1 MGEKGVNSF
10 EMNYAELIEEAKK
23 LKYWE
28 KRVDSPDILEFVI
41 SQEFLNSLT
50 RLLENYFGVP
60 FKPAQQAPSREA
72 SAYSAPYGGIQKN
85 QTLYYREA
93 ENVSHCALLWPW
105 SDGKLI
111 TVKIAQVAK
120 R

>member
-1 MGEKGVNSF
+1 MT
-10 EMNYAELIEEAKK
+10 YPELVEETKK
-23 LKYWE
+23 LKFWE

-41 SQEFLNSLT
+41 NQELLNPLT

-72 SAYSAPYGGIQKN
+72 SAYSAAYGGIQKN
-85 QTLYYREA
+85 QTLYYRDA
-93 ENVSHCALLWPW
+93 DTVSHCALLWPW

-111 TVKIAQVAK
+111 SVKIAQVAK

>member
-1 MGEKGVNSF
+1 MT
-10 EMNYAELIEEAKK
+10 YAELVEETKK
-23 LKYWE
+23 LKAWE
-28 KRVDSPDILEFVI
+28 KRVDSPDILEIVI
-41 SQEFLNSLT
+41 SQELMNSLT
-50 RLLENYFGVP
+50 RLLENYFGIP

-85 QTLYYREA
+85 QTLYFRDA
-93 ENVSHCALLWPW
+93 GTVSHCALLWPW

-111 TVKIAQVAK
+111 TVKIAQVVK